1 MERRYYSQEVKDKA
15 VKMFLEGISS
25 HQIAK
30 EFNLQSPDIVRKW
43 AQFWRKKN
51 NVAADN
57 YRRSNIMEDV
67 DEKMKLLHS
76 IDIAEQERD
85 LAIQALKLVC
95 TGKISGWEEML
106 THLKNK
112 T

>member
-1 MERRYYSQEVKDKA
+1 
-15 VKMFLEGISS
+15 
-25 HQIAK
+25 
-30 EFNLQSPDIVRKW
+30 
-43 AQFWRKKN
+43 
-51 NVAADN
+51 
-57 YRRSNIMEDV
+57 MEDV

>member
-43 AQFWRKKN
+43 AQFWRKK
-51 NVAADN
+51 
-57 YRRSNIMEDV
+57 
-67 DEKMKLLHS
+67 
-76 IDIAEQERD
+76 
-85 LAIQALKLVC
+85 
-95 TGKISGWEEML
+95 
-106 THLKNK
+106 
-112 T
+112 